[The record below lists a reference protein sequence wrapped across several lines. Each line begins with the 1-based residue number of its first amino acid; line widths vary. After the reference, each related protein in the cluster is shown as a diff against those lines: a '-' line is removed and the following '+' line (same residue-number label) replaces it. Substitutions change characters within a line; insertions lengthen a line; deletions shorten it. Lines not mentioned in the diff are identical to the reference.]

1 MRVSKKGVG
10 GAKHKRLL
18 GNEVRLSNSGTFGF
32 TQDDMERSG
41 VTKGFIR
48 PALRCHAF
56 PHQSW
61 VEELSSRIHHLALIG
76 LRPVPLIVGRIAP
89 QLGRQC
95 LLLGS
100 C

>member
-18 GNEVRLSNSGTFGF
+18 DNEVRLSNSGTFGF
-32 TQDDMERSG
+32 TQGDMERSG

-48 PALRCHAF
+48 PALRYHAF
-56 PHQSW
+56 PRQSW
-61 VEELSSRIHHLALIG
+61 AEELASLIHHLALVG